1 MKRKNL
7 VPINLFQCWEIQVN
21 KMEELI
27 FKTKKSDKVFLLL
40 YLGISFLLLSVA
52 FYTYLVKDDL
62 LVFLPIGI
70 IVAMLLFLN
79 FGSQNFFKI
88 IIKENRLTIYFI
100 FKLYSVDIK
109 NITKIRKGETM
120 WSGFHK
126 YGTATKGLIV
136 FAKYQNDLYITP
148 ENFPLFVKTLQKI
161 NPEIIYEEV

>member
-7 VPINLFQCWEIQVN
+7 VLINLFQCWAIQTN
-21 KMEELI
+21 NMEELI

-40 YLGISFLLLSVA
+40 YLGISFLLISVA

-62 LVFLPIGI
+62 LVLLPIGI

-88 IIKENRLTIYFI
+88 IIKENRLTIHFI

-109 NITKIRKGETM
+109 
-120 WSGFHK
+120 K
-126 YGTATKGLIV
+126 Y
-136 FAKYQNDLYITP
+136 YQNKKRRNNVEWLSQVRNCY
-148 ENFPLFVKTLQKI
+148 
-161 NPEIIYEEV
+161 